1 MTDNF
6 LPDNLRLSRR
16 SFLELGSVAI
26 ASWNVDSAASAAKA
40 ASDPSLDEAIS
51 KLNYLTPLD
60 RAFIL
65 DKGKTGISKMPPEK
79 IREIGLTPETWRL
92 EVIPDPSSNSIVE
105 QSFSRASGNALNL
118 DRLMKLAEKNTVR
131 FLHVCNCTNGPDPF
145 HMSLWEGVPLRDV
158 IQLTNPTENVRRIYY
173 QSYAPEGIPPFQSS
187 LPFGHVLETPPG
199 EMPVILAWKMNGQPI
214 PASHGGPVRVVVP
227 GTYGSKS
234 IKWVQRVVLTNDYK
248 SNDSDAELDND
259 PENAMKTRA
268 RFINEPKEI
277 PAGKPAAITGM
288 AQVGVSG
295 LRKVQYC
302 VNALKAP
309 WPADD
314 PYRIKADWNDA
325 VVLPPPDDWGG
336 GLPGGKL
343 PPTNQTD
350 PANGMPLEW
359 PLRYTIVHWAA
370 LIKEL
375 NPGNYELCCRT
386 IDENGIAQP
395 LPRTLPRTGFNSL
408 HIVPLLVYLRK

>member
-1 MTDNF
+1 MTENY
-6 LPDNLRLSRR
+6 LPDNHRLSRR
-16 SFLELGSVAI
+16 SFLEMGSVAL
-26 ASWNVDSAASAAKA
+26 ASLNVDPVTSAVKA
-40 ASDPSLDEAIS
+40 VLDPRLDEAIS
-51 KLNYLTPLD
+51 KLQYLTPLD

-79 IREIGLTPETWRL
+79 IREIGLVPETWNL

-105 QSFSRASGNALNL
+105 QSFSRASGNAINW

-158 IQLTNPTENVRRIYY
+158 IQLANPTENVRRVYY
-173 QSYAPEGIPPFQSS
+173 QSYNPEGIPPFQAS
-187 LPFGHVLETPPG
+187 LPFGHVMETPPG
-199 EMPVILAWKMNGQPI
+199 EMPVILAWKMNDQPI

-227 GTYGSKS
+227 GVYGSKS
-234 IKWVQRVVLTNDYK
+234 IKWVRSVILTNDYK

-268 RFINEPKEI
+268 RFINEPKEL

-302 VNALKAP
+302 VNPLKSP

-314 PYRIKADWNDA
+314 PYRTKAVWNDA
-325 VVLPPPDDWGG
+325 TILPPPDNWGG

-350 PANGMPLEW
+350 PVSGIPIEW
-359 PLRYTIVHWAA
+359 PLRYAIVHWAA
-370 LIKEL
+370 LVKEL
-375 NPGNYELCCRT
+375 APGNYELCCRT

-408 HIVPLLVYLRK
+408 HIVPLLVS

>member
-1 MTDNF
+1 MKNGL
-6 LPDNLRLSRR
+6 LPGNTQFSRR
-16 SFLELGSVAI
+16 SFLELGSAAI
-26 ASWNVDSAASAAKA
+26 ASWNVDSVTSAAKTA
-40 ASDPSLDEAIS
+40 LDPHLNEAIS
-51 KLNYLTPLD
+51 KLQYLTPLD
-60 RAFIL
+60 RAIIL

-79 IREIGLTPETWRL
+79 IKEIGLTPETWHL
-92 EVIPDPSSNSIVE
+92 EVVADPSSNCIVE
-105 QSFSRASGNALNL
+105 QSFSRAAGNVLNW

-131 FLHVCNCTNGPDPF
+131 FLHVFNCTNGPDPF

-158 IQLTNPTENVRRIYY
+158 IQLMNPAENVRRVYY
-173 QSYAPEGIPPFQSS
+173 QSYNPEGIPPFQSS
-187 LPFGHVLETPPG
+187 LPLGHILETPPG
-199 EMPVILAWKMNGQPI
+199 EMPVILAWKMNDQPI
-214 PASHGGPVRVVVP
+214 PASHGGPVRIVVP

-302 VNALKAP
+302 VYSLKSP

-314 PYRIKADWNDA
+314 PHRAKAEWKDA
-325 VVLPPPDDWGG
+325 AILAPPDDWGG

-350 PANGMPLEW
+350 TATGAPREW

-370 LIKEL
+370 MLQEL

-395 LPRTLPRTGFNSL
+395 MPRMLPRTGFNSL
-408 HIVPLLVYLRK
+408 HIVPLLVD